1 MAAVGFSTTLSSLLL
16 CPGLHIS
23 KGDNPMGEPDQ
34 LKDELD
40 TVINRHRQENE
51 LSYSQMI
58 GVIYLILSELADE
71 AKENTNG

>member
-1 MAAVGFSTTLSSLLL
+1 
-16 CPGLHIS
+16 
-23 KGDNPMGEPDQ
+23 MGEPDQ

-58 GVIYLILSELADE
+58 GVVYLILSELADE